1 MRDLRP
7 GAGGVR
13 RGHGHGDSRLL
24 SLDLRESCG
33 CVSRLGAGGPRAQ
46 DRGDADSRIHDN
58 NLSRSLEPI
67 VNLISSQVISSPD
80 DSYD

>member
-13 RGHGHGDSRLL
+13 RGHRHGDSRLL

-33 CVSRLGAGGPRAQ
+33 CVSTPGTGW
-46 DRGDADSRIHDN
+46 GDADSRIHDK
-58 NLSRSLEPI
+58 SFPEAW
-67 VNLISSQVISSPD
+67 SQ
-80 DSYD
+80 